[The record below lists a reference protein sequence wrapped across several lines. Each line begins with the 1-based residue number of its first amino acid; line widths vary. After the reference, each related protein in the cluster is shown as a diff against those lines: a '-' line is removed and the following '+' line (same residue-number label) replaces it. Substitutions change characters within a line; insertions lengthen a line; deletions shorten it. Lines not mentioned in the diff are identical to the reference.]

1 MDGHRK
7 EKPQAGERIAKV
19 MARAGL
25 CSRRDAE
32 TWIAAGRVTVNGEKL
47 ASPAFNVKPGDA
59 IEVDEKPL
67 PTRERT
73 RLFRYHKPRG
83 LMTTARDPQGRP
95 TLFDRLP
102 KHLPRLVSVGR
113 LDMTSEGL
121 LLLTNDGGLK
131 RALELPDTGWLRR
144 YRVRANG
151 RATQDDLDRLKN
163 GVTVEGIAYGPVD
176 AKLDRMQG
184 ANLWLTVGM
193 REGKNREVRKV
204 LGAVG
209 LTVNRLI
216 RVSYGPFQLSEL
228 EPGAIEEVNT
238 RTLRDQVS
246 EKIARAAGVD
256 FDAPLRLAEPEPV
269 PEKKKIAVRPGRRP
283 SKREGAVAPARARM
297 PAAPPPSRGKQR
309 GVRGRS
315 PSGRGGGPRGSHFG
329 TKKK

>member
-1 MDGHRK
+1 
-7 EKPQAGERIAKV
+7 
-19 MARAGL
+19 
-25 CSRRDAE
+25 
-32 TWIAAGRVTVNGEKL
+32 
-47 ASPAFNVKPGDA
+47 
-59 IEVDEKPL
+59 
-67 PTRERT
+67 
-73 RLFRYHKPRG
+73 
-83 LMTTARDPQGRP
+83 
-95 TLFDRLP
+95 
-102 KHLPRLVSVGR
+102 
-113 LDMTSEGL
+113 MTSEGL

-131 RALELPDTGWLRR
+131 RALELPETGWLRR

-151 RATQDDLDRLKN
+151 RATQDDLDRLKK

-176 AKLDRMQG
+176 AKLDRTQG

-256 FDAPLRLAEPEPV
+256 FDAPLRLAEPEPE
-269 PEKKKIAVRPGRRP
+269 PEKKKIAVRPGRRL
-283 SKREGAVAPARARM
+283 SKREGAATPARART
-297 PAAPPPSRGKQR
+297 PALPPPSRGKQR
-309 GVRGRS
+309 GVRERS